1 LKGHSSETTS
11 NRASNSIP
19 NTHQLRDLLNII
31 TSPNKEIKTVVEK
44 MDETGYIQI
53 LKNLQDEI

>member
-19 NTHQLRDLLNII
+19 NTHQSRDLLNII

-53 LKNLQDEI
+53 LKDLQDEI